1 MSSVLV
7 AYGTKHGATREIAE
21 AIADE
26 IKRAGHAVDC
36 TVADAVR
43 GVDDYDAAVIGSAVY
58 IKRWRSDAR
67 RLLKRNA
74 KALASRPLWVFSS
87 GPCGEKPDPRWSE
100 PGKIV
105 AQAERLGARE
115 HVVFGGR
122 LPVEPANFMER
133 AMVNGCPPEHRDL
146 RNWDEIRAWGARIG
160 TQLKGDTAESRGPLS
175 GHASSA

>member
-1 MSSVLV
+1 MSRVLV

-36 TVADAVR
+36 TAADAVR

-58 IKRWRSDAR
+58 MKRWRSDAR

-74 KALASRPLWVFSS
+74 KAFASRPLWVFSS

-105 AQAERLGARE
+105 AQAEQTRRPRARRIRRPPAGRARQLHGASD
-115 HVVFGGR
+115 GQR
-122 LPVEPANFMER
+122 LPAR
-133 AMVNGCPPEHRDL
+133 ASRSPEL
-146 RNWDEIRAWGARIG
+146 G
-160 TQLKGDTAESRGPLS
+160 
-175 GHASSA
+175 